1 MKTLMRALALMLAL
15 GCAPLG
21 TALAQDKP
29 AAVEA
34 AKDAAPAAAPAATD
48 EKKDAAPAAA
58 ADAKPAEAA
67 AAPAAPPPPNKG
79 DITFMYIATVLVIL
93 MTIPGLA
100 LFYGGLVRTKN
111 MLSILMQVMVVFSLV
126 AVLWT
131 IYGYSMTF
139 GGAGTFYGNFDK

>member
-34 AKDAAPAAAPAATD
+34 AKDAAPAAAPAAAD

-58 ADAKPAEAA
+58 AEAKPAEAA
-67 AAPAAPPPPNKG
+67 AAPAAPRGLPVGRQHGDPPVVVRRCVDQPAVG
-79 DITFMYIATVLVIL
+79 GVALRHRCEREL
-93 MTIPGLA
+93 SGQLA
-100 LFYGGLVRTKN
+100 QGRRDRPRIEGFEIGMAQEELPDR
-111 MLSILMQVMVVFSLV
+111 
-126 AVLWT
+126 
-131 IYGYSMTF
+131 
-139 GGAGTFYGNFDK
+139 